1 MLVSKKKTELITKFR
16 THKKD
21 TGSSQVQIALLTEK
35 IRELMAHLKKHL
47 KDNHSRRGLLKMV
60 AKRKKLLEYL
70 KSHDE
75 KNYDILNK
83 KLGLDKKSRK
93 NNKKA

>member
-1 MLVSKKKTELITKFR
+1 MLETKKKTDLIGKYA

-35 IRELMAHLKKHL
+35 IKELMKHLKSHP

-60 AKRKKLLEYL
+60 AKRKKLMEYL
-70 KSHDE
+70 KRQNE
-75 KNYDILNK
+75 KQHQSLSK
-83 KLGLDKKSRK
+83 KLGIGKK
-93 NNKKA
+93 